1 MILLVMKFFG
11 MLLSRILFAGG
22 MYKLVWQVHNIL
34 FFSFL
39 KKYIIFF
46 LITFLSLFSSK
57 IKKIQKYEKNVIK

>member
-34 FFSFL
+34 FFFL